1 MTNPTPGGLGE
12 FLKNNFNPL
21 TPRHASAIAA
31 ILVSMGEIESKG
43 RRIISL
49 RIIRNE

>member
-12 FLKNNFNPL
+12 FLKNNFKSL
-21 TPRHASAIAA
+21 TPRHASALAA
-31 ILVSMGEIESKG
+31 VLTSMGEIESEGK
-43 RRIISL
+43 RPIYL